1 MNREYN
7 SLVFRRYLLAILILI
22 LACELGLTAQLY
34 VEKQLLSAAET
45 SELNDNVDGP
55 KVTTICDNDEI
66 EFSTYYPNAGPGRIA
81 EPRELA
87 ISSHAADVIYFSY
100 GDLQIKDRS
109 HPIFTSTFAHRADPS
124 LEASIN
130 VGHTQSFPLS
140 ALEEDGPFELSFQYR
155 VGKNGPY
162 KSFSGYFIG
171 YVPTGC
177 FRLRGY

>member
-1 MNREYN
+1 LNREYN
-7 SLVFRRYLLAILILI
+7 SLVFRRYLLAVLILV

-34 VEKQLLSAAET
+34 VEKQMLSEAEAAE
-45 SELNDNVDGP
+45 LNYSVDGP
-55 KVTTICDNDEI
+55 APTTLCDNDEI
-66 EFSTYYPNAGPGRIA
+66 EFSTYYPNFGPGRIP
-81 EPRELA
+81 EPRELV
-87 ISSHAADVIYFSY
+87 ISNHSTDVIYFSY
-100 GDLQIKDRS
+100 GDVQVKDRS
-109 HPIFTSTFAHRADPS
+109 HPKFTSTFAHDADRS

-130 VGHTQSFPLS
+130 VGDTESFPLS